1 MNRARN
7 EAHQGEVS
15 PNSGRNNAV
24 TALNT
29 TQAAYTAQ
37 SAQPVHTQ
45 PASLRTFGSAK
56 KRSKVSVLALLTA
69 AIAGAGILAACGGA
83 GANAGNA
90 APTPAPAVA
99 QRKAV
104 SAEGSIVPAS
114 QAKLAFQIGGRIVS
128 AAPSGQPVRAGDVL
142 AQLDTRDLQATL
154 RAAEEDL
161 VLARAQEAQA
171 REASMPQQ
179 IEAAAASV
187 RAGRS
192 RLAEVQNG
200 PREAERRTAEAA
212 VEQAIAR
219 LKDVSA
225 KREQIESP
233 ARAAD
238 VEAAKSSLEKAQRDA
253 EAARARLAQLERG
266 ATTDELASARSAV
279 ERAAAD
285 LATSRASL
293 KQLQDG
299 PTAAEVAG
307 AQSQLDQAR
316 TKLAQLRDAPHVAHQ
331 DVANARLAI
340 SQAEVA
346 LDKARQD
353 FNDPALVGPERAL
366 SRQAAREVVR
376 NAEYQVQIA
385 QNTYDKLAGSAP
397 TDWEYRL
404 AEVAVA
410 GAQASLDKVML
421 PPTAEERTRAQAQ
434 VTAGEAALVAAQAK
448 LARVQQGSDDA
459 DLVAARGTAIAA
471 EAGITAAQARLDQ
484 VIAGATLEERTSS
497 AASVEAAQADLGSA
511 QAKLDQLLGGSTVAE
526 KDQAASTVAEALAS
540 EAQTR
545 RGPTEAALQAAA
557 AKTKRAEVSL
567 EQARLGLEHATLR
580 APFDGVITSVSVRQG
595 EYVAPG
601 TVGITVADLTVLKV
615 ETKDLD
621 EAAAARVRDGQ
632 EVAVTVTALDR
643 KVITGVVRELSS
655 QPTINQSGDV
665 FYTAT
670 IVLPQ
675 TDPALRWGMTVRVDF
690 K

>member
-1 MNRARN
+1 MIVSRN
-7 EAHQGEVS
+7 GAHQGTT
-15 PNSGRNNAV
+15 PPTNKRNNEV
-24 TALNT
+24 TAPQA
-29 TQAAYTAQ
+29 TQVSQAPQASGAQ
-37 SAQPVHTQ
+37 RPLDPT
-45 PASLRTFGSAK
+45 K
-56 KRSKVSVLALLTA
+56 KRTKLGVLALLTA
-69 AIAGAGILAACGGA
+69 AIASAGILAACGGA
-83 GANAGNA
+83 GATAGGA
-90 APTPAPAVA
+90 AATPVAAVT

-104 SAEGSIVPAS
+104 SAEGSVVPAS

-128 AAPSGQPVRAGDVL
+128 AAPAGQAVRAGDVL
-142 AQLDTRDLQATL
+142 AQLDTRDLQAAL

-161 VLARAQEAQA
+161 SLARAQEAQA
-171 REASMPQQ
+171 REAALPQQ

-192 RLAEVQNG
+192 RLAEVQSG
-200 PREAERRTAEAA
+200 PREAERRTAEATI
-212 VEQAIAR
+212 EQAIAR
-219 LKDVSA
+219 LKDASS
-225 KREQIESP
+225 KREQLESP
-233 ARAAD
+233 ARVAD
-238 VEAAKSSLEKAQRDA
+238 VEVAKSALEKAQRDA

-266 ATTDELASARSAV
+266 ATTDEVAAAHSAV
-279 ERAAAD
+279 ERAGAD
-285 LATSRASL
+285 LATSRATL

-299 PTAAEVAG
+299 PSAAEVAS
-307 AQSQLDQAR
+307 AQAQLDQAR
-316 TKLAQLRDAPHVAHQ
+316 TKLSQLRDAPHVAHQ

-340 SQAEVA
+340 SQAEA
-346 LDKARQD
+346 SLDKARQD
-353 FNDPALVGPERAL
+353 FNDPALIGPEKAM

-404 AEVAVA
+404 AEVAVSS
-410 GAQASLDKVML
+410 AQAGYDKVML
-421 PPTAEERTRAQAQ
+421 PPTSEERTRVQAQ

-448 LARVQQGSDDA
+448 LDRVRQGSDDA
-459 DLVAARGTAIAA
+459 DLVAARGTVAAA
-471 EAGITAAQARLDQ
+471 EAGVMAAQSKLDQ
-484 VIAGATLEERTSS
+484 VLAGATPEERT
-497 AASVEAAQADLGSA
+497 AAAAAVEAAQADLRSA
-511 QAKLDQLLGGSTVAE
+511 EAKLDQLLAGATAAE
-526 KDQAASTVAEALAS
+526 KDQAASTVAEALSS

-545 RGPTEAALQAAA
+545 RGPSEAALQAAA

-567 EQARLGLEHATLR
+567 EQARLGLDHATLR

-621 EAAAARVRDGQ
+621 ETAAARVRDGQ

-643 KVITGVVRELSS
+643 KVITGVVRELSN

-675 TDPALRWGMTVRVDF
+675 TDPALRWGMTVRVEF